1 MGAWS
6 VSITGNDTAA
16 DLRSEYAI
24 AFCYHD
30 VETALQKIDAYARQL
45 FQEGEEPDWQD
56 YLYSLADFMWKK
68 GILTDAVRD
77 QAIAMID
84 SGQGLSIYAESGP
97 KILEKR
103 QQVLSDFRQKL
114 LSPQPPRKKIR
125 VDLHTKPIFDV
136 GDLIT
141 FPLQTAGKP
150 YLEKC
155 PVSEEQFRALDGK
168 YVVWQK
174 VSDDISFTSAIDPT
188 IHDIWPEFVQYNAV
202 FDAPP
207 TVEDL
212 CGVEYAAYKD
222 GSTLFF
228 SDGKLA
234 PYKRRRVQVIGQIPV
249 DVSAVIRSRYVLGI
263 HFFERPWYNP
273 DTEIL
278 KYLYP
283 QK

>member
-24 AFCYHD
+24 AFCYND
-30 VETALQKIDAYARQL
+30 VETALQKIDAYARKS

-56 YLYSLADFMWKK
+56 YFYSLADFMWKK

-84 SGQGLSIYAESGP
+84 SGEGLSIYAESGT
-97 KILEKR
+97 KVLEKR
-103 QQVLSDFRQKL
+103 QRVLSDFRQKL

-125 VDLHTKPIFDV
+125 VDLYTEPIFNV
-136 GDLIT
+136 GDLIA
-141 FPLQTAGKP
+141 FQLQTSGKP
-150 YLEKC
+150 YLKKC
-155 PVSEEQFRALDGK
+155 PVSEEQFREMNGK

-174 VSDDISFTSAIDPT
+174 VSDDISFTSAIEPD
-188 IHDIWPEFVQYNAV
+188 IHGIWPEFVQYRAV

-207 TVEDL
+207 KPEEL
-212 CGVEYAAYKD
+212 RGIEYAAIED

-228 SDGKLA
+228 SDGKLV
-234 PYKRRRVQVIGQIPV
+234 PFKRRHFQIIGQLPV
-249 DVSAVIRSRYVLGI
+249 DSSAVIRSRYLRDI
-263 HFFERPWYNP
+263 LFFERPWYNA
-273 DTEIL
+273 DTKIL
-278 KYLYP
+278 RYLYSP
-283 QK
+283 L